1 MARWQRTGFLEKKNK
16 IKMLMK
22 INHFLRNF
30 LQLHFPTSFTCKY
43 PNAYLNKTERFLSA
57 KLLWLELNI
66 TRRVKITSE
75 PAGCGH
81 VRAAL
86 PATSSRGPTTGTDRD
101 RQGPAGTRRQRRSSA
116 ECGWSPKAPGP
127 RAEHQGWVL
136 PARLG
141 APRGTPHPEHL
152 PRGRAGASRRY
163 LTLSCER
170 FCHKILMTYI

>member
-1 MARWQRTGFLEKKNK
+1 MNRVMARWQRTGFLEKKKK

-57 KLLWLELNI
+57 ELLWLELNI

-101 RQGPAGTRRQRRSSA
+101 PQGPAGSAGAQLNADGARRHR
-116 ECGWSPKAPGP
+116 
-127 RAEHQGWVL
+127 GWVL

>member
-1 MARWQRTGFLEKKNK
+1 MNRVMARWQRTVFLEKKNK

-101 RQGPAGTRRQRRSSA
+101 PQGPAGSAGAQLNADGARRHR
-116 ECGWSPKAPGP
+116 GPGLSTGAGCCQP
-127 RAEHQGWVL
+127 GSGH
-136 PARLG
+136 PG
-141 APRGTPHPEHL
+141 APRTPSTCPGGGQE
-152 PRGRAGASRRY
+152 PREG
-163 LTLSCER
+163 
-170 FCHKILMTYI
+170 I

>member
-1 MARWQRTGFLEKKNK
+1 
-16 IKMLMK
+16 MK

-101 RQGPAGTRRQRRSSA
+101 PQAAPELSWMRMEPEGT
-116 ECGWSPKAPGP
+116 GAPGWAP
-127 RAEHQGWVL
+127 G
-136 PARLG
+136 LG
-141 APRGTPHPEHL
+141 AASPARGTPGHPAPRAPAPGAGRSLAKVFNTFVRTIL
-152 PRGRAGASRRY
+152 P
-163 LTLSCER
+163 
-170 FCHKILMTYI
+170 